1 MPDGASKVRMVAR
14 VRLGFLAKKPA
25 KWIVGLLLAIP
36 LVLILNDVRIELFDP
51 GSGLGPNPGDV
62 LVDRLGT
69 WSIRFLYL
77 TLLVSSVSRL
87 FKLPVLVQHRRTC
100 GLFAFTYVVLHF
112 LAYLSAILG
121 FDFNTLLG
129 DFSKRPYIIF
139 GLSALLLL
147 IPLAVTSTRGWR
159 KRLKLNWKRLHRLIY
174 VIAVLAL
181 VHLWM
186 QERSTFTDTVVYGSI
201 LLLLFIE
208 RIVHTLR
215 QRRAPTNTSTATN

>member
-1 MPDGASKVRMVAR
+1 MPR
-14 VRLGFLAKKPA
+14 VTQIVQPRLGFLANKLA

-36 LVLILNDVRIELFDP
+36 LLLLLNDVLIEILNP
-51 GSGLGPNPGDV
+51 GTSLGPNPGDV

-77 TLLVSSVSRL
+77 TLLISSVARI
-87 FKLPVLVQHRRTC
+87 FKIPVLVQHRRTC

-112 LAYLSAILG
+112 TAYLTAILG
-121 FDFNTLLG
+121 FDINTLLG

-139 GLSALLLL
+139 GLIALLFL

-174 VIAVLAL
+174 VIAILAL
-181 VHLWM
+181 VHLWL
-186 QERSTFTDTVVYGSI
+186 QERSTYTDTVIYGSI
-201 LLLLFIE
+201 LVLLFVE
-208 RIVHTLR
+208 RVGHTLR
-215 QRRAPTNTSTATN
+215 QRKLRANSTATSS

>member
-1 MPDGASKVRMVAR
+1 MAR
-14 VRLGFLAKKPA
+14 PRLSFLATTPA
-25 KWIVGLLLAIP
+25 KWVVGLLLAIP
-36 LVLILNDVRIELFDP
+36 LLLLLNDVLIELFDP
-51 GSGLGPNPGDV
+51 GTRLGPNPGDV

-77 TLLVSSVSRL
+77 TLLVSSISRI
-87 FKLPVLVQHRRTC
+87 FKIPVLVQHRRTS

-112 LAYLSAILG
+112 TAYLAAILG
-121 FDFNTLLG
+121 FDFNTLMG

-139 GLSALLLL
+139 GLIALTLL

-174 VIAVLAL
+174 LIAVLAL
-181 VHLWM
+181 VHLWL
-186 QERSTFTDTVVYGSI
+186 QERSTYTDTVIYGSI
-201 LLLLFIE
+201 LVLLFVE

-215 QRRAPTNTSTATN
+215 QRMARVNTASTPS

>member
-1 MPDGASKVRMVAR
+1 M
-14 VRLGFLAKKPA
+14 
-25 KWIVGLLLAIP
+25 GLLLAIP
-36 LVLILNDVRIELFDP
+36 LLLLLNDVRIELFDP
-51 GSGLGPNPGDV
+51 GTRLGPNPGDV

-77 TLLVSSVSRL
+77 TLLVSSVARI
-87 FKLPVLVQHRRTC
+87 FKIPVLVQHRRTC

-139 GLSALLLL
+139 GLSALLFLL
-147 IPLAVTSTRGWR
+147 PLAVTSTRGWR

-181 VHLWM
+181 IHLWM
-186 QERSTFTDTVVYGSI
+186 QERSTYTDTVIYGSV
-201 LLLLFIE
+201 LCLLFVE
-208 RIVHTLR
+208 RIVHAVR
-215 QRRAPTNTSTATN
+215 QRKTRTRTATKAS